1 LNDIRTNVQTISE
14 RTKISLTSVFHIFLI
29 ENNTKNTFRINK
41 IEDNINIEDN
51 QKTFFTD
58 KQNKNKIHKI
68 GIICELLEFEL
79 SRILIVCF
87 EQFNHLN
94 FKVLSY

>member
-1 LNDIRTNVQTISE
+1 MNDIRTNIQTISE

-68 GIICELLEFEL
+68 GTICELLEFEP
-79 SRILIVCF
+79 SI
-87 EQFNHLN
+87 
-94 FKVLSY
+94 